1 MHTQAN
7 EIAIENS
14 KTGKLTAMVTILKVI
29 GDIINNSR
37 SANPGKSLT
46 A

>member
-1 MHTQAN
+1 MHIQAN

-14 KTGKLTAMVTILKVI
+14 KTGKLTAVVTILKVF

-37 SANPGKSLT
+37 SANQGKSLT